1 MTNPQKDFD
10 ADWPAVLEL
19 MSVFIREN
27 LPLSG
32 GEPPRVTLHLSSRKV
47 KPAAMQPHLADWLDD
62 WRRRGIEVQHVPSR
76 GEKHTVSIETSTKKG
91 GLFRW
96 LKEVVGIPTE
106 DDPLSPPV
114 KPKRGETDAGQADQ
128 APEPDGGGDYY
139 QPIEDALKAWIGE
152 FARGK
157 GAAHRK
163 IAPNKVFAVEW
174 IELYPVRPE
183 LDRLLAEFLEQFEPG
198 DRVGWLKRVFASH
211 PNANLSADQL
221 HEFGRLRD
229 GSRPAEDIA
238 DRMSRAGRNPSYL
251 VFEKGDWIER
261 PAAPPPPPPLPPEP
275 KRPPRPGASALAV
288 EVLDRLC
295 PSPGQARVVELAD
308 ADIVIGREGNLRVDG
323 EFVSRR
329 HCRLLLSGTG
339 ATLEDLGSAN
349 GTYIDGRPLPA
360 GEVRPLAGRV
370 EIRLGSDGGAEPGAY
385 AKYPLIR
392 CKLPTPG
399 RAASL
404 ATPIR
409 QPVGP
414 QATPVIGMKKALAE
428 LVIQDQGGSR
438 RFAIEGVPFRVG
450 RSTDCEAVI
459 REDNQGVSR
468 QHLVIESIEQ
478 DGARVRLVGK
488 YGAAVAGQTVAETGF
503 LWRWNTPM
511 ELAVRVKSD
520 YPLTPVLTLKRIE

>member
-62 WRRRGIEVQHVPSR
+62 WRRRGVAIQHVSSKGDR
-76 GEKHTVSIETSTKKG
+76 HTVSIEKTTKKAG
-91 GLFRW
+91 FFSW
-96 LKEVVGIPTE
+96 FKEVVGIPTE
-106 DDPLSPPV
+106 DDPLPPPV
-114 KPKRGETDAGQADQ
+114 KSKRDETDIGQVDQ
-128 APEPDGGGDYY
+128 APEQSGGDYY

-163 IAPNKVFAVEW
+163 IAPNKVYAVERL
-174 IELYPVRPE
+174 ELLPVRPE
-183 LDRLLAEFLEQFEPG
+183 LDRLLAEFLEQFEPE
-198 DRVGWLKRVFASH
+198 DRMNWLKGVFAGH
-211 PNANLSADQL
+211 PNANLSAERL
-221 HEFGRLRD
+221 YEFGRVQD
-229 GSRPAEDIA
+229 GSRPEEEIA
-238 DRMSRAGRNPSYL
+238 DQMLKAGRNPTYL
-251 VFEKGDWIER
+251 VFERGDWMER
-261 PAAPPPPPPLPPEP
+261 SVSPPPSPPPFQASERTPIA
-275 KRPPRPGASALAV
+275 GAATLSF
-288 EVLDRLC
+288 EVFDRLC
-295 PSPGQARVVELAD
+295 PIPGLPRRAELAD
-308 ADIVIGREGNLRVDG
+308 PEVVIGREGNLKVDG
-323 EFVSRR
+323 EFASRR
-329 HCRLLLSGTG
+329 HCRLLVGAAG
-339 ATLEDLGSAN
+339 ATLEDLNSAN
-349 GTYIDGRPLPA
+349 GTYVDGQPLPA
-360 GEVRPLAGRV
+360 GEVRALTGAV
-370 EIRLGSDGGAEPGAY
+370 EIRLGSDGVATPDAY

-392 CKLPTPG
+392 CMLPEPG

-409 QPVGP
+409 QPAGP

-450 RSTDCEAVI
+450 RSTDCEAII

-468 QHLVIESIEQ
+468 QHLAIESIGP
-478 DGARVRLVGK
+478 DGARVRLLGK
-488 YGAAVAGQTVAETGF
+488 YGAAVAGQTVAETEF

-520 YPLTPVLTLKRIE
+520 YPLTPVLTLKRVE